1 MDDALW
7 TRFTRLDH
15 LVIEENLN
23 TVFEYIATRLDLS
36 YITSFSYNRSDNE
49 TPSND
54 FLRILHNL
62 PQLRSL
68 SLTVSTLLFLFDRK
82 WPKIVNLNIMSSYP
96 FPSEPLIS
104 VQIDSFWRSFNR
116 LETMSFCRESI
127 QDVARLFDNRA
138 MTLSTNALNQLYC
151 TKDYQTIGKDLVI
164 DIKNNKTKGKYIIS
178 YGPCSHSSVFNEVSA
193 EKKSN

>member
-1 MDDALW
+1 MDDVLW

-54 FLRILHNL
+54 FLRVLHNL

-68 SLTVSTLLFLFDRK
+68 SLPVSTLLFLFYRK
-82 WPKIVNLNIMSSYP
+82 WPKIVNLNIMSNYP

-116 LETMSFCRESI
+116 LETMSFCRETI

-138 MTLSTNALNQLYC
+138 TTLSTVKIRHFRTLNDDDPRLITYNWLEKN
-151 TKDYQTIGKDLVI
+151 TKLRQFDYFCNDARI
-164 DIKNNKTKGKYIIS
+164 
-178 YGPCSHSSVFNEVSA
+178 VFIWI
-193 EKKSN
+193 